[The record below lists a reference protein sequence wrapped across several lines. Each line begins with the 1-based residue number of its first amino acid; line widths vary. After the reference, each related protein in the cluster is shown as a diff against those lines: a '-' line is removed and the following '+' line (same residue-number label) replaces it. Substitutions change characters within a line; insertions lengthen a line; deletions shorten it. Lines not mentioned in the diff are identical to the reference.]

1 MPTILKAK
9 LFSGYPLRHGFSTR
23 EGGVSEGDLKG
34 LNLSYTCGD
43 IAQRVSHNRHQYFT
57 SLGSDPAAGVF
68 CQQVHGNRV
77 MEVTGLH
84 RGMGVASFESG
95 IPNCDGLIT
104 AELELPLNIITADCV
119 AILFYDPKNH
129 VAAACHA
136 GWAGSAAAI
145 VDNVLHSMCKTW
157 GTQPHDVLVSM
168 GPSASRCCYEVDQK
182 VVQSLDDGLEYDYQT
197 QELSGKFMV
206 DLRTYNALRLS
217 RLGVEPTHIER
228 VGGCS
233 ICGCE
238 YYSHRRQVG
247 KGGRMLAT
255 IELLH
260 LLHR

>member
-1 MPTILKAK
+1 MPTTLQAK

-43 IAQRVSHNRHQYFT
+43 IAQRVLLNRHEYFT
-57 SLGSDPAAGVF
+57 SLGSDPTSGVF

-77 MEVTGLH
+77 INVTGLQ
-84 RGMGVASFESG
+84 RGSGVASFESG

-104 AELELPLNIITADCV
+104 VVPELPLNIITADCV
-119 AILFYDPKNH
+119 AVLFYDPKNH

-145 VDNVLHSMCKTW
+145 VDNVLQSMCTKW
-157 GTQPHDVLVSM
+157 GTRAHEVLVSM
-168 GPSASRCCYEVDQK
+168 GPSASRCCYEVDEK
-182 VVQSLDDGLEYDYQT
+182 VVQALDDGLEYDYQ
-197 QELSGKFMV
+197 SDGAAGKFMV
-206 DLRTYNALRLS
+206 DLRTYNTLRLT
-217 RLGVEPTHIER
+217 RLGVTLTNIER

-238 YYSHRRQVG
+238 YYSHRRQAG

-260 LLHR
+260 R